1 MTQPENFTAAQAS
14 DPQTPGQVLADIA
27 ALRPDLR
34 AAVAS
39 NPSTYPGLLDWL
51 KSLGDPAVDAA
62 IAARPAAGQVT
73 QQMPVQ
79 PPLAP
84 QGGQVPPAPAWAGQA
99 NQGAPAY
106 YGTPQG
112 MPQQGM
118 PQGMP
123 PQGMPPQGMPMG
135 GYAGAP
141 APRKSNK
148 TALWVILGIVVLII
162 LLGVGAVIFF
172 INRAKDVVDDVV
184 DDIDITDITGDGDS
198 YGDDAALDA
207 LWDACENED
216 WEACD
221 SLFMQ
226 APVGSEYEDFGDT
239 CGNRT
244 DGSSFCTTEFGG
256 GTATDTPTT
265 YGDDAALDALW
276 DACSA
281 EDWESCDALYMA
293 AAVGSE
299 YESYGD
305 TCGGRTDGTAYCVEE
320 MGGGTTT
327 TTEPF
332 TYGDDAALDAL
343 WDACTGEDWQACDDL
358 YLQSAVGSDYELY
371 GDTCGNK
378 YEAGTTNFCTEV
390 MP

>member
-34 AAVAS
+34 AIVAS
-39 NPSTYPGLLDWL
+39 NPSAYPGLLEWL
-51 KSLGDPAVDAA
+51 KSLGEPAVDAA

-84 QGGQVPPAPAWAGQA
+84 QGVQVPPAPAWAGQA
-99 NQGAPAY
+99 TPGAPAY
-106 YGTPQG
+106 GPPQG
-112 MPQQGM
+112 MP

-135 GYAGAP
+135 GYGPGAP

-148 TALWVILGIVVLII
+148 TALWVILGIVALII

-172 INRAKDVVDDVV
+172 LNRAKDVVDDIV
-184 DDIDITDITGDGDS
+184 DDIDITDLGDGDS

-207 LWDACENED
+207 LWDACEDED

-256 GTATDTPTT
+256 GTEPTDSPNA
-265 YGDDAALDALW
+265 YGDDASLDALW

-281 EDWESCDALYMA
+281 EDWEACDSLYMA
-293 AAVGSE
+293 APIDSE
-299 YESYGD
+299 YETYGD
-305 TCGGRTDGTAYCVEE
+305 TCGNRTDGSSSCTVEF
-320 MGGGTTT
+320 GSGTT
-327 TTEPF
+327 TTEPY

-343 WDACTGEDWQACDDL
+343 WDLCTGEDWQACDDL
-358 YLQSAVGSDYELY
+358 YLQSAVGSDYEYY

-378 YEAGTTNFCTEV
+378 YEAGTTNYCVDV

>member
-39 NPSTYPGLLDWL
+39 NPSAYPGLLDWL

-73 QQMPVQ
+73 QQMPAQ
-79 PPLAP
+79 PPMAP
-84 QGGQVPPAPAWAGQA
+84 QGGQVPPRPAWAGQA
-99 NQGAPAY
+99 SQGAPAPAY
-106 YGTPQG
+106 YGAPQG
-112 MPQQGM
+112 MP
-118 PQGMP
+118 PQGTA

-135 GYAGAP
+135 GYGSGAP
-141 APRKSNK
+141 AARKSSK
-148 TALWVILGIVVLII
+148 TALWIILGVVGLII
-162 LLGVGAVIFF
+162 LLGIGAVVFVL
-172 INRAKDVVDDVV
+172 NRAKEVV
-184 DDIDITDITGDGDS
+184 DDIGDELDITDITGDGDS

-207 LWDACENED
+207 LWDACADED

-244 DGSSFCTTEFGG
+244 DGSTFCTTEFGG
-256 GTATDTPTT
+256 GTVTDSPNA

-293 AAVGSE
+293 APVGSE

-305 TCGGRTDGTAYCVEE
+305 TCGERTDGTAMCVDEL
-320 MGGGTTT
+320 GGGTTT
-327 TTEPF
+327 TEPY
-332 TYGDDAALDAL
+332 TYGDDAAFDAL
-343 WDACTGEDWQACDDL
+343 WDACEGGDWPACDELFINSPVD
-358 YLQSAVGSDYELY
+358 SEYETF
-371 GDTCGNK
+371 GDTCGNRQS
-378 YEAGTTNFCTEV
+378 EGTGAYCV
-390 MP
+390 DSMG